1 MQGFVLSTIGIVSPA
16 SAILLVL
23 TLLLNTAFCAI
34 LWDVTSTVEIGDRAM
49 GQGFE
54 WIYTII
60 LFLLT
65 WACLGGLLWS
75 AKSVLPARAGMAAL
89 LIWLVSAGTVAASFA
104 VLNPQVR
111 WPIVMPAGV
120 PVLLAIY
127 VLVSS
132 LAATRSFAASP
143 SVGLGVSAA
152 ILFLT
157 LYIWS
162 ALVYYKIVEP
172 NRQAAAYLADMAD
185 PVKKAERREK
195 ALAKL
200 QAMTADQPV
209 EQWLNLL
216 EPENGI
222 RTEAIEALRKVDR
235 RQEDIEQLARH
246 NSIFLA
252 AVPELDLRLTPLLC
266 SAIQDFIWN
275 RAFVRQL
282 QGERGERFHTD
293 ESDDAIAS
301 TVGWFQSRGCDCGP
315 SLDKY
320 TADIR
325 RSFKDSPE
333 RQAFLGLLGKLS
345 KR

>member
-1 MQGFVLSTIGIVSPA
+1 VSTA

-23 TLLLNTAFCAI
+23 TLLFTTVFCLI
-34 LWDVTSTVEIGDRAM
+34 LLDVTSSVETGDRAM
-49 GQGFE
+49 GQAFE
-54 WIYTII
+54 WLYTIA

-75 AKSVLPARAGMAAL
+75 AKSVLPARAGIAASL
-89 LIWLVSAGTVAASFA
+89 VWLVSAGTVIASFS

-120 PVLLAIY
+120 TLLVAIY
-127 VLVSS
+127 VLVLS
-132 LAATRSFAASP
+132 LAATHPFAAIP
-143 SVGLGVSAA
+143 SVGLGVSIV

-157 LYIWS
+157 LSIWS
-162 ALVYYKIVEP
+162 AVFYYKIVEP
-172 NRQAAAYLADMAD
+172 NRQAAAYQAEMAD

-200 QAMTADQPV
+200 QAMRADQPL
-209 EQWLNLL
+209 EQWVSLL

-222 RTEAIEALRKVDR
+222 RPEAIEALRKVER

-246 NSIFLA
+246 NSIILA
-252 AVPELDLRLTPLLC
+252 AVPELDLKLTPLLC

-282 QGERGERFHTD
+282 QGERGQRFHTD

-315 SLDKY
+315 NLDKY
-320 TADIR
+320 AVDIR

-333 RQAFLGLLGKLS
+333 RQAFLELLGKL
-345 KR
+345 KQTH